1 VQCLRGAY
9 YAAAPKLQWQILSEL
24 GMLAQPPLGLIGLVQ
39 PSFLKMC
46 NIVQSTEANSDVSMD
61 MSCFD
66 RSTFLATAALATNGD
81 QRGSKHGC
89 LLIDEQNGKVMGEGW
104 NHEVVEQRGGPQRRR
119 VLHAEVALSCDG
131 PVLSCDCLI
140 LSFVLSLW
148 SSSHFPGKYE
158 SVWCDIS
165 LLCHQQQVM
174 LFLTPLTQKVHAVAD
189 AIRRHGE
196 QNAFAI
202 FKRCSAW
209 IVELRDDA
217 AYDDAPPCPK
227 CLPLL
232 QSIGVPRVVHS
243 TRTGKLARV
252 QLPREKPDLFS
263 LPMACKPLS
272 YACDELG
279 VRCERLELA
288 LVSNNSSNNVK

>member
-9 YAAAPKLQWQILSEL
+9 YAAAPKLQRQILSEL

-39 PSFLKMC
+39 PSFLKVC
-46 NIVQSTEANSDVSMD
+46 TIVQSTETDSDAATDISCSDCSIDHSDVSMD
-61 MSCFD
+61 MDMSCSD
-66 RSTFLATAALATNGD
+66 RSTFLATAALATRGD

-104 NHEVVEQRGGPQRRR
+104 NHEVVELRGGPQRRR
-119 VLHAEVALSCDG
+119 VLHAE
-131 PVLSCDCLI
+131 
-140 LSFVLSLW
+140 
-148 SSSHFPGKYE
+148 
-158 SVWCDIS
+158 
-165 LLCHQQQVM
+165 
-174 LFLTPLTQKVHAVAD
+174 VHAVAD

-196 QNAFAI
+196 QNSFAI

-252 QLPREKPDLFS
+252 QLPREKPDLLS

-279 VRCERLELA
+279 IRCERLERA
-288 LVSNNSSNNVK
+288 LVLNDTSNTVK